1 MKKMNGDE
9 IKTWLKNEFWFPQ
22 NFKLRNDFKNFYH
35 FFVLRKCTK
44 IKSLARGKI
53 VLIVRFIMAVYW
65 TIGWCYRLAHRKWPQ
80 VPYENKNITWNGTVI
95 GTITV
100 VEDIWFNDTT
110 CEIEFNR
117 DGKPGPTTM
126 RYDMRTFITRM
137 CSDSIRNVLFMCM
150 ITSKNWSYKL
160 I

>member
-1 MKKMNGDE
+1 
-9 IKTWLKNEFWFPQ
+9 
-22 NFKLRNDFKNFYH
+22 
-35 FFVLRKCTK
+35 
-44 IKSLARGKI
+44 
-53 VLIVRFIMAVYW
+53 MAVYW

-80 VPYENKNITWNGTVI
+80 VPYENKNITLNGTVI